1 MMLLFTHERKEIREA
16 QNNGEKCT
24 NLRIIELAE
33 SLNCNIACN
42 TPGSGNTPDDTS
54 GNTPGGLVV
63 KREQV

>member
-1 MMLLFTHERKEIREA
+1 MLLFTHERKEIREA

-33 SLNCNIACN
+33 TLNCNIACN

-54 GNTPGGLVV
+54 GSTPGGLRM
-63 KREQV
+63 KRERV